1 MNWEYHLKIPKKLKQ
16 LSFWVHPEGRVIG
29 SIFLNLHNKNY
40 TGGELVIDAINHEDP
55 FIVLKRE
62 DPEEIRFYNKCA
74 IVRAEY
80 EIDDFVNYEG
90 VKPLHCRV
98 SMMDGSVIDGI
109 VMKQLPPNN
118 ARLYDY
124 LNANNERFAEF
135 HVGGG
140 QVCAVNKS
148 YIACVTPLG
157 ELRLEEI
164 KWLEDEFTTSTTI
177 L

>member
-1 MNWEYHLKIPKKLKQ
+1 
-16 LSFWVHPEGRVIG
+16 
-29 SIFLNLHNKNY
+29 
-40 TGGELVIDAINHEDP
+40 
-55 FIVLKRE
+55 
-62 DPEEIRFYNKCA
+62 
-74 IVRAEY
+74 
-80 EIDDFVNYEG
+80 
-90 VKPLHCRV
+90 
-98 SMMDGSVIDGI
+98 MMDGSVIDGI
-109 VMKQLPPNN
+109 VMKQLPPQN

-124 LNANNERFAEF
+124 LNTNNERFAEF

-140 QVCAVNKS
+140 QVCVVNKS